1 MLIDELVGFSN
12 FYGSDPSLVLA
23 GGGNTSAKRDGRM
36 WVKGSGTALATITA
50 QGFVKM
56 DLSKLGEI
64 FEKSYPDSD
73 SEREALVLEDLMAAR
88 VPGETKRPSVETT
101 LHALFPQTYV
111 LHLHPAEINGLTCS
125 KGGESAAK
133 KVIDRDFIWIEQCR
147 PGYILAKLCRDRMLA
162 FKARTG
168 RDCDMLLL
176 ENHGIFIAADTVD
189 ALGEKLRFVI
199 DSIDSRLSERPD
211 FDRTPTSDA
220 RLRALCFRH
229 FRRAPSAARFRSACP
244 RAL

>member
-23 GGGNTSAKRDGRM
+23 GGGNTSAKADGRM

-50 QGFVKM
+50 QGFVEI

-73 SEREALVLEDLMAAR
+73 SEREALVLQDLMTSR

-111 LHLHPAEINGLTCS
+111 LHLHPAKVNGITCS
-125 KGGESAAK
+125 KGGESAARR
-133 KVIDRDFIWIEQCR
+133 VIDRDFI
-147 PGYILAKLCRDRMLA
+147 
-162 FKARTG
+162 
-168 RDCDMLLL
+168 
-176 ENHGIFIAADTVD
+176 
-189 ALGEKLRFVI
+189 
-199 DSIDSRLSERPD
+199 
-211 FDRTPTSDA
+211 
-220 RLRALCFRH
+220 
-229 FRRAPSAARFRSACP
+229 
-244 RAL
+244 

>member
-23 GGGNTSAKRDGRM
+23 GGGNTSAKADGRM

-50 QGFVKM
+50 QGFVEI

-73 SEREALVLEDLMAAR
+73 SEREALVLQDLMASR

-111 LHLHPAEINGLTCS
+111 SLYDFSRPWITHCSVQRTDLYKSAETIPSLALNQPWNLPVRREMRASEQTWGQTKKLVKRSPLITPIARSVALLKIIKAPNLPIFHP
-125 KGGESAAK
+125 
-133 KVIDRDFIWIEQCR
+133 
-147 PGYILAKLCRDRMLA
+147 
-162 FKARTG
+162 
-168 RDCDMLLL
+168 
-176 ENHGIFIAADTVD
+176 
-189 ALGEKLRFVI
+189 
-199 DSIDSRLSERPD
+199 
-211 FDRTPTSDA
+211 
-220 RLRALCFRH
+220 LRAVWLDIFLLTTLPTASQP
-229 FRRAPSAARFRSACP
+229 FARNSP
-244 RAL
+244 QKSSLPKKTSWM

>member
-23 GGGNTSAKRDGRM
+23 GGGNTSAKADGRM

-50 QGFVKM
+50 QGFVEI

-73 SEREALVLEDLMAAR
+73 SEREALVLQDLMASR

-111 LHLHPAEINGLTCS
+111 LHLHPAKVNGITCS
-125 KGGESAAK
+125 KGG
-133 KVIDRDFIWIEQCR
+133 
-147 PGYILAKLCRDRMLA
+147 
-162 FKARTG
+162 
-168 RDCDMLLL
+168 
-176 ENHGIFIAADTVD
+176 
-189 ALGEKLRFVI
+189 GE
-199 DSIDSRLSERPD
+199 
-211 FDRTPTSDA
+211 
-220 RLRALCFRH
+220 
-229 FRRAPSAARFRSACP
+229 RRAPGDRPRFHLDRAVPPGLCAGEALP
-244 RAL
+244 RQDA

>member
-23 GGGNTSAKRDGRM
+23 GGGNTSAKAEGRM

-50 QGFVKM
+50 QGFVEI

-73 SEREALVLEDLMAAR
+73 SEREALVLQDLMASR

-111 LHLHPAEINGLTCS
+111 LHLHPAKVNGITCS
-125 KGGESAAK
+125 KGGESAARR
-133 KVIDRDFIWIEQCR
+133 VIDRDFIWIEQCR
-147 PGYILAKLCRDRMLA
+147 PGYVLAKLCRDKMLE
-162 FKARTG
+162 FKARAG
-168 RDCDMLLL
+168 KDCDMLLL
-176 ENHGIFIAADTVD
+176 ENHGIFVAADTVD
-189 ALGEKLRFVI
+189 ALGEKAEF
-199 DSIDSRLSERPD
+199 
-211 FDRTPTSDA
+211 
-220 RLRALCFRH
+220 C
-229 FRRAPSAARFRSACP
+229 ARFD
-244 RAL
+244 

>member
-23 GGGNTSAKRDGRM
+23 GGGNTSAKADGRM

-50 QGFVKM
+50 QGFVEI

-73 SEREALVLEDLMAAR
+73 SEREALVLQDLMASR

-111 LHLHPAEINGLTCS
+111 LHLHPAKVNGITCS
-125 KGGESAAK
+125 KGGESAARR
-133 KVIDRDFIWIEQCR
+133 VIARDFIWIEQCR
-147 PGYILAKLCRDRMLA
+147 PG
-162 FKARTG
+162 
-168 RDCDMLLL
+168 
-176 ENHGIFIAADTVD
+176 
-189 ALGEKLRFVI
+189 
-199 DSIDSRLSERPD
+199 
-211 FDRTPTSDA
+211 
-220 RLRALCFRH
+220 
-229 FRRAPSAARFRSACP
+229 
-244 RAL
+244 

>member
-36 WVKGSGTALATITA
+36 WVKGSGTALVTITA

-101 LHALFPQTYV
+101 LHALFPQNYD

-125 KGGESAAK
+125 KGGESVAK
-133 KVIDRDFIWIEQCR
+133 KVIDREFI
-147 PGYILAKLCRDRMLA
+147 
-162 FKARTG
+162 
-168 RDCDMLLL
+168 
-176 ENHGIFIAADTVD
+176 
-189 ALGEKLRFVI
+189 
-199 DSIDSRLSERPD
+199 
-211 FDRTPTSDA
+211 
-220 RLRALCFRH
+220 
-229 FRRAPSAARFRSACP
+229 
-244 RAL
+244 

>member
-23 GGGNTSAKRDGRM
+23 GGGNTSAKADGRM

-50 QGFVKM
+50 QGFVEI

-73 SEREALVLEDLMAAR
+73 SEREALVLQDLMASR

-111 LHLHPAEINGLTCS
+111 LHLHPAKVNGITCS
-125 KGGESAAK
+125 KGGESAARR
-133 KVIDRDFIWIEQCR
+133 VIDRDFIWIEQCR
-147 PGYILAKLCRDRMLA
+147 PGYYAAITRVAC
-162 FKARTG
+162 KATPSDVRTVG
-168 RDCDMLLL
+168 CQQM
-176 ENHGIFIAADTVD
+176 
-189 ALGEKLRFVI
+189 
-199 DSIDSRLSERPD
+199 
-211 FDRTPTSDA
+211 TSA
-220 RLRALCFRH
+220 SLKTSTLFLMKRAEICI
-229 FRRAPSAARFRSACP
+229 S
-244 RAL
+244 